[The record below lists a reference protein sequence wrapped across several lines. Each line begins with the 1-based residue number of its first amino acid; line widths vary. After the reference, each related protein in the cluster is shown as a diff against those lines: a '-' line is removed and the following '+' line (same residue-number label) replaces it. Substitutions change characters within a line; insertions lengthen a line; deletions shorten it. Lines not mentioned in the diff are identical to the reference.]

1 MRRRVGSR
9 ARTAQD
15 QQVHGG
21 LADAGCKVG
30 RGREI
35 RMSLK
40 GCSRACCTG
49 GSPMQGAERGRW
61 QLLGY
66 HMLEKG
72 GTSARAVDGSMCV
85 ASLHGASQAEADS
98 GRLVDGTD
106 APRKC

>member
-1 MRRRVGSR
+1 MSRRVGSR

-21 LADAGCKVG
+21 LAP
-30 RGREI
+30 
-35 RMSLK
+35 L
-40 GCSRACCTG
+40 
-49 GSPMQGAERGRW
+49 MQGAERGRW

-85 ASLHGASQAEADS
+85 ASLHGASRAEADS
-98 GRLVDGTD
+98 ARLVRLLKT
-106 APRKC
+106 PRTC